1 MRRDAAQYRRRDGC
15 GGICRRFQVR
25 WNAARRSGAKHEAVR
40 GGSAAPYPARHLPDR
55 PKCGRRPL
63 SRQGKGPGIRTRNM
77 EYDLVIRD
85 GTIVDGSGLPGY
97 QADVGIKNGR
107 ILSIGKIRASA
118 EHVIEAEG
126 HVVAP
131 GFIDG
136 HTHMDAQVFWD
147 PLGTCSCWHGVTS
160 VVMGNC
166 GFSLAP
172 CAEKDKLLV
181 MRNLERAEDI
191 SPKAMEA
198 GIKWSWANF
207 AQYLDTVDRLP
218 KGINYTAYVGHSALR
233 TYVMGE
239 RAFDDAATS
248 DDLAAMKRELR
259 EAIKAGAAGFSTSRS
274 SAHQTPD
281 SRPVASRLA
290 EWDEVKQ
297 LVGVMGDLGAG
308 VFEMGQEDVAT
319 PDGLH
324 DFIGRMKSLALETG
338 VPTTFGVVY
347 FRKMP
352 HIWRAFYELVDD
364 TVAAGGKM
372 LVQGTSRWISTLLSF
387 ESTLPFDK
395 APVWSDIRKLP
406 LAEQEAALRNPAM
419 RAKLVEAARE
429 FMTKRHNIVGAEAR
443 PPDFDYFFVLDK
455 PLPPYRSVAQVARER
470 GQDALEV
477 MLDLALEKH
486 LKQFFIQPIVNED
499 QDIVLAMMRHPRS
512 VVTFSDSGA
521 HVSQIMDSSIQT
533 HLLGHWVRE
542 RQALT
547 LEQAI
552 RKITFELAS
561 FWGLQGRGLVREGNF
576 ADVVIFDPATVAPQ
590 MPTIEYDLPAGARRL
605 KQKSDGIKTTI
616 VNGQVLLRENQ
627 PTGALPGRLLRGPLA
642 GA

>member
-1 MRRDAAQYRRRDGC
+1 MQYD
-15 GGICRRFQVR
+15 IVI
-25 WNAARRSGAKHEAVR
+25 R
-40 GGSAAPYPARHLPDR
+40 GG
-55 PKCGRRPL
+55 
-63 SRQGKGPGIRTRNM
+63 M
-77 EYDLVIRD
+77 V
-85 GTIVDGSGLPGY
+85 VDGSGLPRY
-97 QADVGIKNGR
+97 QADVGIADGR
-107 ILSIGKIRASA
+107 LATIGKITGGAN
-118 EHVIEAEG
+118 EVVDAEG
-126 HVVAP
+126 HIVAP

-198 GIKWSWANF
+198 GINWSWANF
-207 AQYLDTVDRLP
+207 AQYLDAVDRLP

-259 EAIKAGAAGFSTSRS
+259 DAIKAGAAGFSTSRA

-290 EWDEVKQ
+290 KWDEVRE
-297 LVGVMGDLGAG
+297 LVGVMGELGAG
-308 VFEMGQEDVAT
+308 VFEIAQEDVPT
-319 PDGLH
+319 PARLH
-324 DFIGRMKSLALETG
+324 DFLGRMKSLALETR

-364 TVAAGGKM
+364 TIAAGGKM

-395 APVWSDIRKLP
+395 APVWSDVRKLP

-419 RAKLVEAARE
+419 RAKLVEAARD
-429 FMTKRHNIVGAEAR
+429 FMTRPHNVVGAEAR
-443 PPDFDYFFVLDK
+443 PPHFDYFFVLDK
-455 PLPPYRSVAQVARER
+455 PLPPYRSVAQIARER
-470 GQDALEV
+470 GGEPLEV

-486 LKQFFIQPIVNED
+486 LKQFFIQPLVNED

-552 RKITFELAS
+552 RKLTFDLAS
-561 FWGLQGRGLVREGNF
+561 FWGLSGRGLLREGNH
-576 ADVVIFDPATVAPQ
+576 ADVVVFDPATVAPQ
-590 MPTIEYDLPAGARRL
+590 MPTLEYDLPAGARRL
-605 KQKSDGIKTTI
+605 KQKAVGIKTTI
-616 VNGQVLLRENQ
+616 VNGEVLLRDNEHS
-627 PTGALPGRLLRGPLA
+627 GALPGKLLRGPLA
-642 GA
+642 ATA

>member
-1 MRRDAAQYRRRDGC
+1 
-15 GGICRRFQVR
+15 
-25 WNAARRSGAKHEAVR
+25 
-40 GGSAAPYPARHLPDR
+40 
-55 PKCGRRPL
+55 
-63 SRQGKGPGIRTRNM
+63 M

-172 CAEKDKLLV
+172 CSEKDKLLV

-191 SPKAMEA
+191 SPRAMEA
-198 GIKWSWANF
+198 GIRWSWDNF
-207 AQYLDTVDRLP
+207 PQYLDAVEGLP

-239 RAFDDAATS
+239 RAFTDEATS
-248 DDLAAMKRELR
+248 DDLSAMKRELR
-259 EAIKAGAAGFSTSRS
+259 EAIRAGAAGFSTSRNRN
-274 SAHQTPD
+274 HQTPD
-281 SRPVASRLA
+281 SGPVASRLA
-290 EWDEVKQ
+290 NWDEVRQ
-297 LVGVMGDLGAG
+297 LVGVMGDLRAG
-308 VFEMGQEDVAT
+308 VFEIAQEDVDRD
-319 PDGLH
+319 PELLR
-324 DFIGRMKSLALETG
+324 DFNARLKALALETG
-338 VPTTFGVVY
+338 VPTTFGGVY
-347 FRKMP
+347 SRRVPAM
-352 HIWRAFYELVDD
+352 WRSFYELADE

-387 ESTLPFDK
+387 ESTMPFDM
-395 APVWSDIRKLP
+395 APLWRDMRKLP
-406 LAEQEAALRNPAM
+406 LAEQEAMLRNPES
-419 RAKLVEAARE
+419 RRKLVEAARE
-429 FMTKRHNIVGAEAR
+429 HMQRRHHAVGAEAR
-443 PPDFDYFFVLDK
+443 PPEFDWFFVLDK
-455 PLPPYRSVAQVARER
+455 PLPPYRSIAQIAKETGKDPLDVII
-470 GQDALEV
+470 
-477 MLDLALEKH
+477 DLALDKH

-499 QDIVLAMMRHPRS
+499 QDLVLAMMRHPRS

-533 HLLGHWVRE
+533 HLLGYWVRE
-542 RQALT
+542 KQALT
-547 LEQAI
+547 LEQAV
-552 RKITFELAS
+552 RKITFDLAS
-561 FWGLQGRGLVREGNF
+561 FWGLTGRGLLREGYF
-576 ADVVIFDPATVAPQ
+576 ADAVVFDPAKVAPQ
-590 MPTIEYDLPAGARRL
+590 MPTVDNDLPAGARRL
-605 KQKSDGIKTTI
+605 KQKSTGILATV
-616 VNGQVLLRENQ
+616 VNGEVLLRNNEH
-627 PTGALPGRLLRGPLA
+627 TGALPGKLLRGPLA
-642 GA
+642 NS

>member
-1 MRRDAAQYRRRDGC
+1 MQYD
-15 GGICRRFQVR
+15 I
-25 WNAARRSGAKHEAVR
+25 
-40 GGSAAPYPARHLPDR
+40 
-55 PKCGRRPL
+55 
-63 SRQGKGPGIRTRNM
+63 
-77 EYDLVIRD
+77 VIRD
-85 GTIVDGSGLPGY
+85 GTVVDGSGLPRY
-97 QADVGIKNGR
+97 QADLGIADGR
-107 ILSIGKIRASA
+107 IAAIGKITDSA
-118 EHVIEAEG
+118 HQVIDAEG
-126 HVVAP
+126 HIVAP

-172 CAEKDKLLV
+172 CAEQDKLLV

-198 GIKWSWANF
+198 GIKWSWSNF
-207 AQYLDTVDRLP
+207 AQYLDAVDRLP
-218 KGINYTAYVGHSALR
+218 KGINYAAYVGHSALR

-239 RAFDDAATS
+239 RAFDEAAS
-248 DDLAAMKRELR
+248 EDDLTAMKLEL
-259 EAIKAGAAGFSTSRS
+259 ANALKAGAAGFSTSRS

-290 EWDEVKQ
+290 KWDEVKQ
-297 LVGVMGDLGAG
+297 LVGVMGQLGAG
-308 VFEMGQEDVAT
+308 VFEIAQEDVPT
-319 PDGLH
+319 PDRLN
-324 DFIGRMKSLALETG
+324 DFLGRMKSLALSTG

-395 APVWSDIRKLP
+395 APLWSELRKLP
-406 LAEQEAALRNPAM
+406 LAEQEASLRKPEI
-419 RAKLVEAARE
+419 RTKLVEAARE

-443 PPDFDYFFVLDK
+443 PPDFDYFFVLDQ
-455 PLPPYRSVAQVARER
+455 PLPPYRSIAQVARER
-470 GQDALEV
+470 GKDPLDV

-486 LKQFFIQPIVNED
+486 LKQFFIQPLVNED

-542 RQALT
+542 REALT
-547 LEQAI
+547 LEQAV
-552 RKITFELAS
+552 RKLTFDLAS
-561 FWGLQGRGLVREGNF
+561 FWGLNGRGLLREGNC
-576 ADVVIFDPATVAPQ
+576 ADVVVFDPKTVAPQ
-590 MPTIEYDLPAGARRL
+590 MPTLEYDLPGGARRL
-605 KQKSDGIKTTI
+605 KQKAVGIKTTI
-616 VNGQVLLRENQ
+616 VNGEVLLRDNE
-627 PTGALPGRLLRGPLA
+627 PSGALPGKLLRGPLA
-642 GA
+642 AT

>member
-1 MRRDAAQYRRRDGC
+1 MQYD
-15 GGICRRFQVR
+15 ILI
-25 WNAARRSGAKHEAVR
+25 R
-40 GGSAAPYPARHLPDR
+40 GGV
-55 PKCGRRPL
+55 
-63 SRQGKGPGIRTRNM
+63 
-77 EYDLVIRD
+77 VI
-85 GTIVDGSGLPGY
+85 DGSGLPRY
-97 QADVGIKNGR
+97 QADVGIAEGR
-107 ILSIGKIRASA
+107 IATIGKITDRAH
-118 EHVIEAEG
+118 EVIEAEG
-126 HVVAP
+126 CVVAP

-191 SPKAMEA
+191 SPSAMEA
-198 GIKWSWANF
+198 GIKWSWTNF
-207 AQYLDTVDRLP
+207 AQYLDAVDRLP
-218 KGINYTAYVGHSALR
+218 KGINYAAYVGHSALR

-239 RAFDDAATS
+239 RAFDEEANS
-248 DDLAAMKRELR
+248 EDLSAMKKELR
-259 EAIKAGAAGFSTSRS
+259 DAIKAGAAGFSTSRS

-281 SRPVASRLA
+281 DRPVASRLA
-290 EWDEVKQ
+290 NWQEVRE
-297 LVGVMGDLGAG
+297 LVGVMGELGAG
-308 VFEMGQEDVAT
+308 VFEIAQEDVPTAAR
-319 PDGLH
+319 LR
-324 DFIGRMKSLALETG
+324 DFLARMKSLTLETG

-372 LVQGTSRWISTLLSF
+372 LIQGTSRWISTLLSF

-395 APVWSDIRKLP
+395 APVWNEVRRLP
-406 LAEQEAALRNPAM
+406 LAEQESALRNPAL
-419 RAKLVEAARE
+419 RARLVEAARE
-429 FMTKRHNIVGAEAR
+429 YMTKRHNIVGAEAR
-443 PPDFDYFFVLDK
+443 PPDFDYFFVMDK
-455 PLPPYRSVAQVARER
+455 PMPPYRSVAQIARDR
-470 GQDALEV
+470 GQDPLEV

-499 QDIVLAMMRHPRS
+499 QDVVLAMMRHPRS

-552 RKITFELAS
+552 RKITFDLAA
-561 FWGLQGRGLVREGNF
+561 FWGLKGRGLLREGNW

-590 MPTIEYDLPAGARRL
+590 MPTLEYDLPAGARRL
-605 KQKSDGIKTTI
+605 KQKAIGIKATI
-616 VNGQVLLRENQ
+616 VNGQVLLRDNEH
-627 PTGALPGRLLRGPLA
+627 TGALPGKLLRGPLA
-642 GA
+642 ATA